1 MEGPS
6 EDVLVDASV
15 LLALREFR
23 VPDEPDP
30 AWEVATA
37 FLDVTPARLDRLREA
52 ARRGDA
58 AEVHAVAHMLSG
70 SSGTVGARA
79 MHTAA
84 AELEL
89 SAADDTV
96 PTRVAELEAL
106 FARTRPVLEALAADA

>member
-6 EDVLVDASV
+6 EDMLVDDSV
-15 LLALREFR
+15 LRALREYR
-23 VPDEPDP
+23 VADEPDP
-30 AWEVATA
+30 AWEVVST
-37 FLDVTPARLDRLREA
+37 FLEVTPARLERLHEA

-84 AELEL
+84 AELEQP
-89 SAADDTV
+89 AADDV
-96 PTRVAELEAL
+96 VATRVAALEAL
-106 FARTRPVLEALAADA
+106 FARTRPLLEALASDR